1 MPESSSKT
9 DRQAGEPACEAL
21 AGRQRQRE
29 GNSEGRASP
38 QPRSGPTR
46 VSVPRGGSPVVPPTP
61 PVPKLRRGNVSRG
74 KDEGR
79 EQEQQHP
86 SAGET
91 ARSCPRVLQERAAD
105 GLC

>member
-46 VSVPRGGSPVVPPTP
+46 VSVPRGGSPETP
-61 PVPKLRRGNVSRG
+61 QSRASNSTRAEAPER
-74 KDEGR
+74 KR
-79 EQEQQHP
+79 EQRQ
-86 SAGET
+86 
-91 ARSCPRVLQERAAD
+91 R
-105 GLC
+105 